1 MAKHQRGSLPTPYAY
16 ISTCTY
22 ILVQISSA
30 TSLQANL
37 FTHCALVSTEQFS
50 MRLNWKMPFCCQWEC
65 CVRRVWF
72 SLHQLDPETV
82 KPVSSSTL
90 DWDSCQLHFLVSI
103 YFRCFRNE
111 LSYLGTVTEY
121 FCFYVMSILMGK
133 EPLHFV
139 VALWVIFWCKKSKN
153 RDWGVLGCLACIL
166 TPVFRILLDFV
177 LSSQHTSKGLQQGMQ

>member
-1 MAKHQRGSLPTPYAY
+1 MEGIYVSFTEHKFTAFSSIWTVSCLSVCETVWILFDQEEPKYQSHSGKVKANGHEPLQVAKHQRGSLPTPYAY

-37 FTHCALVSTEQFS
+37 FTHCALVSTEQFL
-50 MRLNWKMPFCCQWEC
+50 MRVNWKMPFCCQWEC

-90 DWDSCQLHFLVSI
+90 D
-103 YFRCFRNE
+103 
-111 LSYLGTVTEY
+111 
-121 FCFYVMSILMGK
+121 
-133 EPLHFV
+133 
-139 VALWVIFWCKKSKN
+139 
-153 RDWGVLGCLACIL
+153 
-166 TPVFRILLDFV
+166 
-177 LSSQHTSKGLQQGMQ
+177 